1 MKKIKYFIIVMSAL
15 ILGVTSC
22 SDWLDVNTDP
32 DSPNNQS
39 ALVENR
45 LPWIQKFYAYSSGLT
60 AYRTSCSTGMFWS
73 SGAGV
78 NTWSV
83 TWQLG
88 STTTPVTSYQTWFVE
103 VAGNLNDMYSKAEKE
118 GAYHYMAASNVFHA
132 LGFMQLLDLFGE
144 IPYSEAL
151 RNIASPAYDD
161 GKTIYEGCLAKLDE
175 AIELFGRTQEAGAT
189 PLSKGDM
196 FNNGD
201 VNKWIKYCYGLKARW
216 LLKISKKA
224 EFNPQEILDC
234 LSKAPQSNAEN
245 TILRCFNVAGD
256 PTDYLLGD
264 PIATNPIF
272 DYLAYGATQRITKY
286 LYDMLTNMRGAGIVD
301 PRMSKIVPAMMSD
314 IKLDPAGRVQSYQ
327 WLRSSGVDVM
337 GSATRLV
344 AGGAASIVA
353 PTFFTDERE
362 QSYAIANSA
371 DREAFIAA
379 LGGKRYSV
387 DGNVVTVT
395 YPPAALLVASDN
407 YIQAGD
413 SVYVSLRQ
421 NATTTSNVGFQG
433 EMDMNFYLNAA
444 AWNAGAV
451 GSTGTFQ
458 ARPVSDYELI
468 TYHEMCFIKAE
479 VLMRNGD
486 QAGALSAYKEGI
498 RAHLNMMQTKLT
510 EWSNSGYQNPDMW
523 PMNAA
528 EMDAYLNS
536 AAVCQSAGELTMAD
550 IMLQKYIAMGCS
562 IENWNDMRRFNYSAG
577 NIGSFGVV
585 YPGFGRGPLFAGQ
598 NEFTSGSTTEPTYWQ
613 RRWRLPDNLELMYN
627 LQNALAI
634 NKNAL
639 SPTIWSLPVWWDC
652 ATDQEY
658 YGYIQ

>member
-1 MKKIKYFIIVMSAL
+1 MKKIQYFTIMVSAL

-22 SDWLDVNTDP
+22 AEWLDVNTDP
-32 DSPNNQS
+32 DSPNNES

-45 LPWIQKFYAYSSGLT
+45 LPWIQKFFAYSSGLT
-60 AYRTSCSTGMFWS
+60 AYRTSCSAGMFWS
-73 SGAGV
+73 SGGGV
-78 NTWSV
+78 NQWSV

-103 VAGNLNDMYSKAEKE
+103 VAGNLNDMYNKAEKE

-151 RNIASPAYDD
+151 RNIASPVYDD

-175 AIELFGRTQEAGAT
+175 AIELFGRTQETGAT

-196 FNNGD
+196 YNNGD
-201 VNKWIKYCYGLKARW
+201 VSKWIKYCYGLKARW
-216 LLKISKKA
+216 LLKLSKKT

-234 LSKAPQSNAEN
+234 LSKAPQSNADN
-245 TILRCFNVAGD
+245 NILRCFNVAGD
-256 PTDYLLGD
+256 EDDYLLGD
-264 PIATNPIF
+264 PISTNPVF
-272 DYLAYGATQRITKY
+272 DYLAYGATQRVTKY
-286 LYDMLTNMRGAGIVD
+286 LYDMLTNMRGSGVED
-301 PRMSKIVPAMMSD
+301 PRMTKIVPAMMSN

-327 WLRSSGVDVM
+327 WLRSSGVDIM
-337 GSATRLV
+337 GSANRLV

-353 PTFFTDERE
+353 PTFVATEQV
-362 QSYAIANSA
+362 QSYSIANSA
-371 DREAFIAA
+371 DREAFIAGLA
-379 LGGKRYSV
+379 GKRYTV

-395 YPPAALLVASDN
+395 YPPAALVVVSDN
-407 YIQAGD
+407 YILSGD

-421 NATTTSNVGFQG
+421 CATTTSNVGFQG

-458 ARPVSDYELI
+458 ARPVSDYELL
-468 TYHEMCFIKAE
+468 TYHEMCFIRAE

-486 QAGALSAYKEGI
+486 QAGALNAYKEGI
-498 RAHLNMMQTKLT
+498 RAHLNMMQAKLT
-510 EWSNSGYQNPDMW
+510 EWRNSGYQNPDMW
-523 PMNAA
+523 PMDAA
-528 EMDAYLNS
+528 EMEAYLSS
-536 AAVCQSAGELTMAD
+536 AAVCQAAGELTMAD

-598 NEFTSGSTTEPTYWQ
+598 NEFTSGSPTELTYWQ

-627 LQNALAI
+627 RQNALAM

-639 SPTIWSLPVWWDC
+639 SPTIWSIPVWWDC